1 MHVFRCSLRGGEG
14 SYFTYLKANYIAK
27 VNYPFINIQE
37 ALNKTL
43 TCSDELMKPPCA
55 CACACV
61 CWRSQVLLK
70 VKHLFDD
77 NWMYFFRSH
86 RSLAKKEQGFRST
99 SASCLGLLGASSLQ
113 DRAEQVSHRAGYWM
127 GETEMKVF
135 WKLQMLIHNQ
145 ELVVA
150 VMTALGRKQWG
161 CRLSPST
168 QTWCYSWVKGTHG
181 SKNRYHWGMTT
192 FASTCSGK
200 SHSTCTDTIPAISTG
215 WFKTGFGEVA

>member
-1 MHVFRCSLRGGEG
+1 MRVR
-14 SYFTYLKANYIAK
+14 
-27 VNYPFINIQE
+27 V
-37 ALNKTL
+37 
-43 TCSDELMKPPCA
+43 
-55 CACACV
+55 CV
-61 CWRSQVLLK
+61 CVGGLK
-70 VKHLFDD
+70 CYWKL
-77 NWMYFFRSH
+77 NISLMITEFFRSH

-99 SASCLGLLGASSLQ
+99 SASCMGLLGASSLQ
-113 DRAEQVSHRAGYWM
+113 DREEQVSHRAGYWM

-145 ELVVA
+145 KLYCFVA

-168 QTWCYSWVKGTHG
+168 QTWCYSWVKGTRG